1 MKKEPVE
8 EVSDTTKPLSRAER
22 QRLKKKQR
30 KATAKQNKKE
40 LKNIRAIKRELEI
53 DQALDALASNEI
65 SDSAN
70 EGDDAKASNP
80 VKSEVGDNES
90 TVAAKKVKVEE
101 EEPVI
106 EYIEEDLDSF
116 MDESNPMYSILSQ
129 FKQLEQRELRKNGIV
144 SDGPEDKNYS
154 GEKSGDDVN
163 DDVMSKKEGDENDE
177 DEDAEPHI
185 SNKQKRRDRKLTVAM
200 LKQLAA
206 HPEVVE
212 LHDVNSPDPLFHI
225 QLKSQRNVVQVP
237 RHWCL
242 RRRYLLYRHA
252 VNRGPF
258 KLPDFIEAT
267 GIRSIRDA
275 YIAKESKK
283 VNSMKR
289 SVRERMRP
297 SLGKIDIDYKIL
309 RDAFFKFQTKP
320 RLLTHGDVYYEGREE
335 EVVFKTKRPGLLS
348 EDLRKALGMTTPLA
362 PPPWLQAMQRYG
374 PPPSYPKLRV
384 PGVNAPL
391 PAGAQ
396 YGTQPGGWG
405 NPPVDPRTGRPMFGG
420 DPLGVASSYQE
431 PSQPV
436 ELKHWGEIDFA
447 DDISDSESEE
457 EEEEVEEDDE
467 GNENSENDGNDG
479 DDDVS
484 NDVSGGA
491 GKGEIGG
498 GGSMFGMETPASIDL
513 VKRGVS
519 QQQLP
524 QPASSPSLQQQQQQQ
539 QQELKP
545 LPPQVARMEEEQKL
559 YTVLKEVE
567 VKRQGGLGNL
577 MGSNRVYVM
586 GDRLNDKDEE
596 VTFAIDS
603 ADLDR
608 INDGDFIE
616 RKREEALKERKMA
629 EGRQDDNSDMVA
641 EHEHKKQKKKDKKK
655 KFKF

>member
-1 MKKEPVE
+1 MLVNVKEEPTE
-8 EVSDTTKPLSRAER
+8 EETCDTTKTLSRAER
-22 QRLKKKQR
+22 QRLKKRQR
-30 KATAKQNKKE
+30 KAKTKQNKKE
-40 LKNIRAIKRELEI
+40 LKNIRAIKREPEI
-53 DQALDALASNEI
+53 DQALAKVSTE
-65 SDSAN
+65 SDNDNTSVTKR
-70 EGDDAKASNP
+70 AKI
-80 VKSEVGDNES
+80 KDED
-90 TVAAKKVKVEE
+90 EE
-101 EEPVI
+101 EEPAI
-106 EYIEEDLDSF
+106 EYITEDLDSF
-116 MDESNPMYSILSQ
+116 MDESNPMYSVLSQ
-129 FKQLEQRELRKNGIV
+129 FKQLEQRELRKSSLFTNEN
-144 SDGPEDKNYS
+144 DENNDTTNKN
-154 GEKSGDDVN
+154 
-163 DDVMSKKEGDENDE
+163 GDEEDNDNGGTRKDNIDE
-177 DEDAEPHI
+177 DEDEDDNAPHI
-185 SNKQKRRDRKLTVAM
+185 SNKQKKRDRKLTVAM
-200 LKQLAA
+200 LKQIVS

-237 RHWCL
+237 RHWSL
-242 RRRYLLYRHA
+242 RRRYLLYRHT

-275 YIAKESKK
+275 YIAKEAKK

-320 RLLTHGDVYYEGREE
+320 RLLNHGDVYYEGREE

-348 EDLRKALGMTTPLA
+348 EELRKALGMSSPLA

-374 PPPSYPKLRV
+374 PPPSYPRLRI

-396 YGTQPGGWG
+396 YGTQQGGWG
-405 NPPVDPRTGRPMFGG
+405 NPPVDPHTGRPMFGG
-420 DPLGVASSYQE
+420 DPLGVAVPSQE

-436 ELKHWGEIDFA
+436 ELRHWGEMNIAEDA
-447 DDISDSESEE
+447 SDSDLDDDYDDDENSGSDADGGRMEGDNDGGN
-457 EEEEVEEDDE
+457 EDDSGE
-467 GNENSENDGNDG
+467 MGKFDDNSLN
-479 DDDVS
+479 
-484 NDVSGGA
+484 
-491 GKGEIGG
+491 
-498 GGSMFGMETPASIDL
+498 MEVPDSIDL
-513 VKRGVS
+513 VKRNV
-519 QQQLP
+519 P
-524 QPASSPSLQQQQQQQ
+524 QPSSSPSLQQ
-539 QQELKP
+539 LKP
-545 LPPQVARMEEEQKL
+545 LPPQVAKMEEEQKL

-567 VKRQGGLGNL
+567 VKRQAGLGNL

-586 GDRLNDKDEE
+586 GDRMDDKEEE

-616 RKREEALKERKMA
+616 KKREEALKERKLA

-641 EHEHKKQKKKDKKK
+641 EHEHKRQKKNDKKK

>member
-1 MKKEPVE
+1 MKKEPTE
-8 EVSDTTKPLSRAER
+8 EVNKVAKPLSRAER

-40 LKNIRAIKRELEI
+40 LKSIRAMKRELEI
-53 DQALDALASNEI
+53 DQALDALASSEI
-65 SDSAN
+65 GDSAN
-70 EGDDAKASNP
+70 EEDDAKALNA
-80 VKSEVGDNES
+80 VKSEMSDDNES
-90 TVAAKKVKVEE
+90 VVAAKKVKVEEKEEKEE

-116 MDESNPMYSILSQ
+116 MDASNPMYSILSQ

-144 SDGPEDKNYS
+144 SDDSDEKNRA
-154 GEKSGDDVN
+154 GENGDDVT
-163 DDVMSKKEGDENDE
+163 DDVTSKNENDKYEDGDE
-177 DEDAEPHI
+177 DEEDGEPKI

-242 RRRYLLYRHA
+242 RRRYLLYRHT

-348 EDLRKALGMTTPLA
+348 EDLRKALGMTSPLA
-362 PPPWLQAMQRYG
+362 PPPWLPAMQRYG

-384 PGVNAPL
+384 PGVNAPI

-396 YGTQPGGWG
+396 YGTQAGGWG

-436 ELKHWGEIDFA
+436 ELKHWGEIDPA
-447 DDISDSESEE
+447 EDISESESEE
-457 EEEEVEEDDE
+457 EEEEDEDGEEVDEDVEEE
-467 GNENSENDGNDG
+467 GSNN
-479 DDDVS
+479 DDDNN
-484 NDVSGGA
+484 NDVTNDIISGGSV
-491 GKGEIGG
+491 KGDK
-498 GGSMFGMETPASIDL
+498 SMFGMETPASIDL
-513 VKRGVS
+513 VKRS
-519 QQQLP
+519 
-524 QPASSPSLQQQQQQQ
+524 ASQQQ

-616 RKREEALKERKMA
+616 KKREEALKERKMA

-641 EHEHKKQKKKDKKK
+641 EHEHRKQKKKDKKK